1 MKRIIALIFLV
12 LILYLPV
19 QTKAANEFS
28 SSYDVLYS
36 VSDDGITQVEEDI
49 KLKNLTDK
57 FFPSSFSLSLPGKG
71 VSDLQARDAQGPLE
85 VTSSEEGD
93 NTKVVVKFTNQQIIG
108 LNKEYSFSLRFKS
121 TNIAKRLG
129 KVVSVNVP
137 KVSQSGQLDS
147 FKVTL
152 SVPTFFGDPD
162 FIFPKPQGVNESGR
176 RINFNFNGPV
186 SQTGISAIFGQ
197 SLGFSFEAN
206 YHLKNNSIFPKLL
219 KIPLPGSSQYQ
230 KSYISDIEPRPE
242 NTEPD
247 SSGNIFAFY
256 KVNPG
261 EKKDVA
267 VRGGIQTFLTSQR
280 KVILGISEIQ
290 SYLGD
295 TNFWSAGNPA
305 LRNKLN
311 EILELQET
319 KANIEKAREID
330 KYVSNFLQFDYS
342 RLSND
347 DFKRFGSI
355 TALNNPEKALSAEF
369 VDLEIALLRSAG
381 IPSRQVIGFS
391 LPSHGRPYS
400 FYNNNLHT
408 WVEIYDEQLGWV
420 FADPAWE
427 NTTKGGQF
435 FQFNDLNHLSLVI
448 SKGNDDFILPFKV
461 DTGLLDGDLIE
472 KKAAELDV
480 KVDQKVLSGFPSK
493 LKIRINNLGNVTF
506 PESGLKIDS
515 SKIFLENRG
524 ETPANTVLLAT
535 PEIPPFGN
543 LEYEINLKT
552 GAIWHSYQ
560 DIIQITFAGVTDTRV
575 ISVEPILSYKIFA
588 IEIAGGLIIIGLF
601 YTLILLLHHKS
612 AKKH

>member
-1 MKRIIALIFLV
+1 MLGVLFLV
-12 LILYLPV
+12 ILILNP
-19 QTKAANEFS
+19 KIINGANEFS
-28 SSYDVLYS
+28 SSYDILYS
-36 VSDDGITQVEEDI
+36 VSDDGTTEVEEDI

-121 TNIAKRLG
+121 SNIAKRLG

-147 FKVTL
+147 FKLTL
-152 SVPTFFGDPD
+152 SVPTSFGDPD
-162 FIFPKPQGVNESGR
+162 FIFPKPAGMNESGG
-176 RINFNFNGPV
+176 RINFNFNGSG

-197 SLGFSFEAN
+197 SLWFSFEAK

-230 KSYISDIEPRPE
+230 KSYIDDIEPRPE
-242 NTEPD
+242 NTKPD

-261 EKKDVA
+261 EEKEIA
-267 VRGGIQTFLTSQR
+267 VKGEIQTFLNSQK
-280 KVILGISEIQ
+280 KVILDISESQ

-295 TNFWSAGNPA
+295 TNFWSVDNPA
-305 LRNKLN
+305 IKNKLD
-311 EILELQET
+311 EILALQDT
-319 KANIEKAREID
+319 KTNIEKAKEID
-330 KYVSNFLQFDYS
+330 KYVSNFLQFDYL

-347 DFKRFGSI
+347 DFRRFGSI

-381 IPSRQVIGFS
+381 IPSRQVIGFN
-391 LPSHGRPYS
+391 LPSEGRPYS

-408 WVEIYDEQLGWV
+408 WVEIYDEQFGWV
-420 FADPAWE
+420 FSDPAWE

-448 SKGNDDFILPFKV
+448 TEGKDDFILPYKV
-461 DTGLLDGDLIE
+461 DTGLLDADLIE

-480 KVDQKVLSGFPSK
+480 KVDQKILSGFPSK
-493 LKIRINNLGNVTF
+493 LKIRINNLGNVIF

-524 ETPANTVLLAT
+524 ETPANTILLAT

-560 DIIQITFAGVTDTRV
+560 DVIQITFAGVTDTRV

-601 YTLILLLHHKS
+601 YVLILLLHHKS